1 MLRFVE
7 RSWLLVVLI
16 GLALA
21 GYGLHQAGRLAPVQ
35 RAASDVFAVAQGP
48 LTAVSGR
55 ATGVIDSVRRFEAM
69 DQENADLRAEVARLA
84 VENLRLTEAAA
95 ENVRLREA
103 VGFKEANPALTILGA
118 EVIERGGQGLVT
130 GRVVSRDPS
139 PYLSQL
145 TINVGRRDGVKEGM
159 PVVTPQGLVG
169 RISRVGDRTAR
180 VLLLT
185 DTASAVNAKTMR
197 GRVTGVVEGAE
208 EGRLALRFVE
218 QGAELKVGDIVLT
231 SGLGGSFPAG
241 QPIGQ
246 VTAVRQKDIDL
257 FQDADVRP
265 IVDFSRLEE
274 VLVITGFEATP
285 VETAR

>member
-1 MLRFVE
+1 MLRLFE
-7 RSWLLVVLI
+7 RSWLFVVLV

-21 GYGLHQAGRLAPVQ
+21 GYGLHQAGRLEPAQ
-35 RAASDVFAVAQGP
+35 RAASDVFALAQGP
-48 LTAVSGR
+48 LMAMTAR
-55 ATGVIDSVRRFEAM
+55 ATGIIDSVRRIEAM
-69 DQENADLRAEVARLA
+69 EQENAELRAEVARLS
-84 VENLRLTEAAA
+84 VENLRLSEAAA

-103 VGFKEANPALTILGA
+103 VGFKEANPTLKILGA
-118 EVIERGGQGLVT
+118 EIIERGSQGLVP

-145 TINVGRRDGVKEGM
+145 TINAGRRDGVKEGM

-169 RISRVGDRTAR
+169 RISRVGDRTAQ

-185 DTASAVNAKTMR
+185 GTASAVNAKTMR
-197 GRVTGVVEGAE
+197 GRVTGVVEGVE
-208 EGRLALRFVE
+208 EGKLILRFVE

-274 VLVITGFEATP
+274 VLVITDFEATP
-285 VETAR
+285 VESAK